1 MVTVPT
7 MRPIRRAAV
16 SWAPGGRLFFGV
28 GGVETSEIYD
38 WPADGSTGG
47 RKLMAGIEARMTADG
62 KQIYFTRDEKG
73 AERLR
78 RATLGPNGIMEE
90 SEAVFPANAEPTV
103 RWFDVSPDRQL
114 LAFSDGRG
122 TDGPNIFVTTLPDL
136 RERRQVTSNGGSRPK
151 FSRDG
156 KSLWYFSGAPT
167 AGATRRQLHVV
178 SVTMNPLTI
187 GAPSVVLV
195 ESPSKGIS
203 FTSFD
208 VAKDGR
214 LLMTRRTDQQPGD
227 EARVVLMQNWL
238 AARPPKSINRQ

>member
-1 MVTVPT
+1 
-7 MRPIRRAAV
+7 
-16 SWAPGGRLFFGV
+16 
-28 GGVETSEIYD
+28 
-38 WPADGSTGG
+38 
-47 RKLMAGIEARMTADG
+47 MTAGG
-62 KQIYFTRDEKG
+62 KEIYFTRDEKG

-78 RATLGPNGIMEE
+78 RATLGPNGTVEE
-90 SEAVFPANAEPTV
+90 SEALFPANAEPTV
-103 RWFDVSPDRQL
+103 PWFDVSPDGQL
-114 LAFSDGRG
+114 LAFTDRRG

-151 FSRDG
+151 FTRDG

-178 SVTMNPLTI
+178 PVTMNPLTI

-195 ESPSKGIS
+195 EDPSNGIS

-214 LLMTRRTDQQPGD
+214 LLMTRRADPQPGD